1 MPFIGEPSLEAA
13 VALFCAATVAI
24 VAAGTRLTGVADV
37 LAERTGLGE
46 AVVGAVLLGGSTS
59 LSGIVTSV
67 TAASNGSAE
76 LAVSNAVGGIAVQTV
91 FLAVA
96 DLAYRGVNLEHAAA
110 SPANLAQGALLVTLL
125 AVPLL
130 AFSGPEVSLLG
141 VHPATPLLLASYA
154 FGLRVVSDVQA
165 DPMWGAKR
173 TPETQDEEEES
184 SEDSGFSGQSLR
196 SLWAQFVLLGLTI
209 GVAGWVVGRTGITIS
224 EQTGLTATV
233 VGALLTAT
241 VTSLPELVTS
251 VAAVRRGALALA
263 VGGIIGGNAFDT
275 IFIAFSDVFYRAGS
289 IYHSISQQQVFLI
302 SLTMMLTG
310 VLLLGLLRREQQGFA
325 NIGFESALVLLL
337 YVGGLAFL
345 GFG

>member
-1 MPFIGEPSLEAA
+1 VALVRDTGSGDGLPFIGQPSLGAA

-24 VAAGTRLTGVADV
+24 VVAGTRLTGVADV

-46 AVVGAVLLGGSTS
+46 AVMGEVLLGGSTS

-184 SEDSGFSGQSLR
+184 SK
-196 SLWAQFVLLGLTI
+196 I
-209 GVAGWVVGRTGITIS
+209 
-224 EQTGLTATV
+224 
-233 VGALLTAT
+233 
-241 VTSLPELVTS
+241 
-251 VAAVRRGALALA
+251 AVP
-263 VGGIIGGNAFDT
+263 
-275 IFIAFSDVFYRAGS
+275 RA
-289 IYHSISQQQVFLI
+289 
-302 SLTMMLTG
+302 
-310 VLLLGLLRREQQGFA
+310 RA
-325 NIGFESALVLLL
+325 
-337 YVGGLAFL
+337 
-345 GFG
+345 

>member
-1 MPFIGEPSLEAA
+1 MWLLYEIPAPRLA
-13 VALFCAATVAI
+13 VHRGALARCRRRTVLRGHGRDRGRGHQAHRRGRCA
-24 VAAGTRLTGVADV
+24 R
-37 LAERTGLGE
+37 GE
-46 AVVGAVLLGGSTS
+46 AVVGAVLLGGSAS

-165 DPMWGAKR
+165 DPMWGAER
-173 TPETQDEEEES
+173 TPETQDEEEKS
-184 SEDSGFSGQSLR
+184 SK
-196 SLWAQFVLLGLTI
+196 I
-209 GVAGWVVGRTGITIS
+209 
-224 EQTGLTATV
+224 
-233 VGALLTAT
+233 
-241 VTSLPELVTS
+241 
-251 VAAVRRGALALA
+251 AVP
-263 VGGIIGGNAFDT
+263 
-275 IFIAFSDVFYRAGS
+275 RA
-289 IYHSISQQQVFLI
+289 
-302 SLTMMLTG
+302 
-310 VLLLGLLRREQQGFA
+310 RA
-325 NIGFESALVLLL
+325 
-337 YVGGLAFL
+337 
-345 GFG
+345 